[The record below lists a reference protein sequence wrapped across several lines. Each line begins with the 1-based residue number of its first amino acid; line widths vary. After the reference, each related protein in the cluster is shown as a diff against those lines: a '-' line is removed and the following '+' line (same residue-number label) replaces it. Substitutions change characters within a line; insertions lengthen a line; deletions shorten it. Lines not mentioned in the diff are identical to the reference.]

1 MTGLESIPQYIFTI
15 YFFLT
20 GLAIGSFVNVC
31 IYRLPKKESILT
43 PRSHCTA
50 CNTQILTRDNIP
62 VLSYL
67 LLGGKCRSCGEKIS
81 PIYPAIEIITAFLF
95 TSVYLRFGLSME
107 CLIYAMVVPTLVIIT
122 AIDIQHQII
131 PDKVTLPG
139 IAFGLIC
146 GAYLNGIWDSLGG
159 ALLGGGSFLLIS
171 ELYFRLRGA
180 VGMGGGD
187 IKYIAAAGALLGWE
201 KILVVIF
208 LSALIGALTGV
219 MGLALKKLTF
229 LSRIPFGPFLAMGT
243 IAVIFFGDEII
254 SLYLSTMIVKK

>member
-1 MTGLESIPQYIFTI
+1 
-15 YFFLT
+15 
-20 GLAIGSFVNVC
+20 
-31 IYRLPKKESILT
+31 
-43 PRSHCTA
+43 
-50 CNTQILTRDNIP
+50 
-62 VLSYL
+62 
-67 LLGGKCRSCGEKIS
+67 
-81 PIYPAIEIITAFLF
+81 
-95 TSVYLRFGLSME
+95 ME

-131 PDKVTLPG
+131 PDKITLPG

-208 LSALIGALTGV
+208 LSALVGALTGV